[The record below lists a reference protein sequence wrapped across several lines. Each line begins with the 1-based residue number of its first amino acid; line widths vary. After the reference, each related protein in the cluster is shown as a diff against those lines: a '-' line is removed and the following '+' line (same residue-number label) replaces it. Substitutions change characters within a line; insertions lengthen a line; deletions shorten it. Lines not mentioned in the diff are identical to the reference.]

1 MILQLNE
8 TNLIQASNY
17 LAAQDE
23 SLQNVLQRLGTP
35 PLWARQPG
43 FSTLIHIILE
53 QQVSLA
59 SANAAFHKLCRICPN
74 LNPESF
80 LLLHDDNLSAIG
92 FSRQKIRYTRLLA
105 EAIRSGLFQLDQL
118 SEMDDEAASGYL
130 QRLKG
135 IGAWTAD
142 IYLMECLMRPDILP
156 KGDIALLE
164 AFRDLKGLEKRPEHP
179 QLIEA
184 TAHWRPWRSV
194 GVRMLWQ
201 HYLDARGRPLILHP
215 PPTLS

>member
-1 MILQLNE
+1 MILQLDE
-8 TNLIQASNY
+8 TNLIRASNY
-17 LAAQDE
+17 LATRDE
-23 SLQNVLQRLGTP
+23 ALQKVLERLGPP
-35 PLWARQPG
+35 PLWARPTG

-59 SANAAFHKLCRICPN
+59 SANAAFHKLLRCCPN
-74 LNPESF
+74 LTPENF
-80 LLLHDDNLSAIG
+80 LALSDESLSTIG

-105 EAIRSGLFQLDQL
+105 EALLSGTLQLDQL
-118 SEMDDEAASGYL
+118 NVMDDETASAHL

-142 IYLMECLMRPDILP
+142 IYLMECLLRPDILP

-215 PPTLS
+215 PLTDS

>member
-1 MILQLNE
+1 MILQLDE
-8 TNLIQASNY
+8 TNLIHASNY
-17 LAAQDE
+17 LATRDE
-23 SLQNVLQRLGTP
+23 ALQKVLERLGPP
-35 PLWARQPG
+35 PLWARKPG
-43 FSTLIHIILE
+43 FETLIHIILE

-59 SANAAFHKLCRICPN
+59 SANAAFHKLLRCCPN
-74 LNPESF
+74 LTPEHF
-80 LLLHDDNLSAIG
+80 LALNDENLGAIG

-105 EAIRSGLFQLDQL
+105 EALQSGELQLDQL
-118 SEMDDEAASGYL
+118 NEMDDEAVSRYL

-142 IYLMECLMRPDILP
+142 IYLMECLLRPDILP

-164 AFRDLKGLEKRPEHP
+164 AFRDLKGLEKRPDHP
-179 QLIEA
+179 NLVDA
-184 TAHWRPWRSV
+184 TEHWRPWRSV

-215 PPTLS
+215 PPTNS